1 MAELRYKRILTDFEV
16 QTIQNYAKSEG
27 ISFQE
32 ACDQLAKE
40 INKEFNK
47 QLENV
52 LLKGV
57 QR

>member
-1 MAELRYKRILTDFEV
+1 MPELRYKRILTDFEV
-16 QTIQNYAKSEG
+16 QAIQNYANSEG

-40 INKEFNK
+40 INNEFNK
-47 QLENV
+47 QFEKV

-57 QR
+57 QK